1 MLREG
6 LPEEVAFEQK
16 SDGVGSEGR
25 VLKAK
30 ATANRNALKQE
41 SLDVL
46 EQCFPNARVADP
58 HP

>member
-6 LPEEVAFEQK
+6 LPEEVAFKQK
-16 SDGVGSEGR
+16 SDGVGSER

-30 ATANRNALKQE
+30 ATANRNTLGQE

-46 EQCFPNARVADP
+46 EQCFPNARVAAP